1 MTEVKGSINFLKR
14 LKKEQKTKV
23 VDLDKTMLN
32 DDANY
37 NNNNNKNTN
46 TNTNNNNDDLN
57 IIISPTSSAP
67 SSTSSS
73 TSTSSYLVPIPFNN
87 GDLNG
92 PSSTPS
98 TTSNTTAS
106 TSSSSSNP
114 QMISV
119 GSLVSTSQ
127 VIGGSVTSLSRSL
140 SSRSIESSSS
150 QTKIDGKENMTD
162 ANLNRKI
169 LIKPNHQHKQP
180 SNTNTPNNNNN
191 NNIKYGELIV
201 LGHNGYIKNSDS
213 NSNKINC
220 ASSRRK
226 SKFSLKIREKPNGVK
241 PCSQHN
247 FQNNQEANVCRV
259 LFILSIKFLHKIPF
273 Y

>member
-150 QTKIDGKENMTD
+150 QTKIDGKENMAD

-180 SNTNTPNNNNN
+180 SNTNTPNNNNT

-226 SKFSLKIREKPNGVK
+226 SKFSLKIRDKPNGVK
-241 PCSQHN
+241 PWSQHI
-247 FQNNQEANVCRV
+247 FQNNQEANVR
-259 LFILSIKFLHKIPF
+259 FIYLVKLNFFKIF
-273 Y
+273 S